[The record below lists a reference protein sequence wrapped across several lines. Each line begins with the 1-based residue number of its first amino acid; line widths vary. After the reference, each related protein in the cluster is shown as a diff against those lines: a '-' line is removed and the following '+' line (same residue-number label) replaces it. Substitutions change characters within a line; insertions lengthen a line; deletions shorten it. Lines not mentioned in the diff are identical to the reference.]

1 MLAGKIVAMQNE
13 VPALS
18 AFSDGLATERYS
30 EMLSNAPAPDLL
42 RVAKSYL
49 QYFGTAPL
57 AGAEREI
64 RFWRAGNRAQ
74 IDVDG
79 EPACQIN
86 FRESH
91 IHVLNDEPLTS
102 ELNVE
107 LVTGPALVL
116 LLSRQSIYC
125 LHAGA
130 VSTIAGN
137 IGFIA
142 ESGAG
147 KSTLATDFDDNWR
160 QISDDI
166 LPIHFDEQSNIA
178 RMLPSYPQLKL
189 PGAISPNG
197 VVKTQPLHFL
207 VRVNPEP
214 SASIRFKRLP
224 KLQGMLQVVRHTV
237 AAKLFDTELLID
249 HSNFAKQVSIAVPII
264 EVSYPRKIK
273 QLKELRQ
280 HIVNYLE
287 NPVLQKSANPLD

>member
-280 HIVNYLE
+280 HIVNYLV